1 MSETGELDKDISHFT
16 TSQSEPRCFQ
26 MTTLVMLG
34 DKEKQIQAT
43 GGQYCYQH
51 AETERNNTGCFR
63 EHEKK
68 MEK

>member
-1 MSETGELDKDISHFT
+1 MAS
-16 TSQSEPRCFQ
+16 
-26 MTTLVMLG
+26 LVMLS

-51 AETERNNTGCFR
+51 TETERNNAGCFR
-63 EHEKK
+63 DHEKK